1 MRKLMTTLL
10 FLLIAGAAFC
20 EGIDMKLEING
31 KSFSFKAEDNIASR
45 ALAKR
50 LEKGPVTIEMRDYGG
65 FEKVGSL
72 GFSIPSADRSMKTVP
87 GDIVLYSSD
96 SIVIFYGS
104 NSWAYTKIGHIDD
117 TVALTDA
124 LQGRTVS
131 VTFTAD

>member
-1 MRKLMTTLL
+1 MRKLMTALL
-10 FLLIAGAAFC
+10 LLLIAGAAFC

-45 ALAKR
+45 SLAKR
-50 LEKGPVTIEMRDYGG
+50 LEKGPVTLEMRDYCG

-72 GFSIPSADRSMKTVP
+72 GFSIPSVDRSMRTEP
-87 GDIVLYSSD
+87 GDVVLYNSD

-104 NSWAYTKIGHIDD
+104 NSWAYTKIGHVDD
-117 TVALTDA
+117 TDALTDA

-131 VTFTAD
+131 VTFTAG